1 MKHLPLI
8 LALLLTA
15 TTAKAEIKAT
25 DRVWLIGDSNGY
37 LIYPYLAAKAKAEGV
52 PFGGD
57 PKAGSTVIQWA
68 TSLHREHWRAR
79 AFKPTIILVALGA
92 NDACMGTR
100 IITNEPPYLTTLLNR
115 LNRTGATRIVWL
127 GPPKIG
133 STDPTVCHA
142 MKDCLARA
150 VPGLDA
156 FKAMI
161 NDSKTPYLD
170 GRESNA
176 EMGSDLLHPTAKGRT
191 TWVDWIWTQ
200 LSR

>member
-1 MKHLPLI
+1 MRYLPWI
-8 LALLLTA
+8 LAVLF
-15 TTAKAEIKAT
+15 TTSVARAESKDT
-25 DRVWLIGDSNGY
+25 DRIWLIGDSNSF
-37 LIYPYLAAKAKAEGV
+37 LIYPNLAAKAKAAGV

-79 AFKPTIILVALGA
+79 AFKPTIVLVALGA

-100 IITNEPPYLTTLLNR
+100 IIANEPPYLATLLKR
-115 LNRTGATRIVWL
+115 LKNTGAPQIIWL
-127 GPPKIG
+127 GPPKVG
-133 STDPTVCHA
+133 STDPAVCYA

-161 NDSKTPYLD
+161 TTNGLPYLD
-170 GRESNA
+170 GRDSGA
-176 EMGSDLLHPTAKGRT
+176 EMGSDLLHPTVKGRD
-191 TWVDWIWTQ
+191 TWVNWIWTQ